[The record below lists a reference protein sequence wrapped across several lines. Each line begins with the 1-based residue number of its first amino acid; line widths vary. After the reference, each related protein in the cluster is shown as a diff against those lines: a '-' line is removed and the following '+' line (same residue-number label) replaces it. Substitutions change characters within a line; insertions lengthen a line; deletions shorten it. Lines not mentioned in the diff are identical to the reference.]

1 MKISRRYGCKDRYLE
16 TPASNVVQH
25 HNEVNIAMLTL
36 YHSQPTGNSYK
47 VRLLLSILQIPY
59 TAVEINIFNGENKS
73 TAYQRINPLGKAP
86 ALRLEDESILTES
99 NAILSYLASGTEYF
113 PSDALLRAR
122 VLQWMFFE
130 QRSHVP
136 YIGVARFY
144 LHLLKKP
151 PPREGDLEIWHL
163 HGNIALEIMNRHLAK
178 AQWLAVDAF
187 TIADIALY
195 AYTHVAPEGGFD
207 LSKYPGVQQWL
218 ERIESRVGYVP
229 LMQTPPI
236 TARFLE

>member
-1 MKISRRYGCKDRYLE
+1 
-16 TPASNVVQH
+16 
-25 HNEVNIAMLTL
+25 MLTL

-59 TAVEINIFNGENKS
+59 TAVEVDIFNGENKS
-73 TAYQRINPLGKAP
+73 AAYRRINPLGKAP

-136 YIGVARFY
+136 YIGVARFQM
-144 LHLLKKP
+144 HLLKKT
-151 PPREGDLEIWHL
+151 PRYDDLAIWNL
-163 HGNIALEIMNRHLAK
+163 HGNIALEIMNQHLAK
-178 AQWLAVDAF
+178 TQWLAADAF

-207 LSKYPGVQQWL
+207 LSKYRAVQQWL
-218 ERIESRVGYVP
+218 QRIESRPGHAP
-229 LMQTPPI
+229 LMQTPPV

>member
-1 MKISRRYGCKDRYLE
+1 
-16 TPASNVVQH
+16 
-25 HNEVNIAMLTL
+25 MLTL

-59 TAVEINIFNGENKS
+59 TAVEIDIFKGDNKS
-73 TAYQRINPLGKAP
+73 AAYRRINPLGKAP

-113 PSDALLRAR
+113 PADPLVRAK

-130 QRSHVP
+130 QYSHLP

-151 PPREGDLEIWHL
+151 PPRNDDLANWHL
-163 HGNIALEIMNRHLAK
+163 RGNIALEIMNRHLADTR
-178 AQWLAVDAF
+178 WLAADAF

-207 LSKYPGVQQWL
+207 LAKYRAVQQWL
-218 ERIESRVGYVP
+218 ERIERRPGYIA
-229 LMQTPPI
+229 LTQTPAV
-236 TARFLE
+236 TARFAP

>member
-1 MKISRRYGCKDRYLE
+1 
-16 TPASNVVQH
+16 
-25 HNEVNIAMLTL
+25 MLTL

-59 TAVEINIFNGENKS
+59 TAVEIDIFNGDNQ
-73 TAYQRINPLGKAP
+73 TAAYRRINPLGKAP
-86 ALRLEDESILTES
+86 ALKLEDETILTES
-99 NAILSYLASGTEYF
+99 NAILCYLASGTEYF

-144 LHLLKKP
+144 LHLLKKSP
-151 PPREGDLEIWHL
+151 PHDDDLATWHSL
-163 HGNIALEIMNRHLAK
+163 GNLALEIMDRHLADTRWFV
-178 AQWLAVDAF
+178 AAAF

-207 LSKYPGVQQWL
+207 LSKYRGIQQWL
-218 ERIESRVGYVP
+218 ERIESRPGYVP
-229 LMQTPPI
+229 LMQTPPLA
-236 TARFLE
+236 ARFQPQASACAPTGAHSNSQQSTSGSSVLDQPTA

>member
-1 MKISRRYGCKDRYLE
+1 
-16 TPASNVVQH
+16 
-25 HNEVNIAMLTL
+25 MLTL

-59 TAVEINIFNGENKS
+59 TAVEIDIFNGDNKS
-73 TAYQRINPLGKAP
+73 AAYQRTNPLGKAP

-136 YIGVARFY
+136 YIGVARFQM
-144 LHLLKKP
+144 HLLKKT
-151 PPREGDLEIWHL
+151 PRDDDLAIWNF
-163 HGNIALEIMNRHLAK
+163 HGNIALEIMNRHLANT
-178 AQWLAVDAF
+178 QWLAADAF

-218 ERIESRVGYVP
+218 KRIERRPGHVP
-229 LMQTPPI
+229 LMQTPPV
-236 TARFLE
+236 TSRFLE

>member
-1 MKISRRYGCKDRYLE
+1 
-16 TPASNVVQH
+16 
-25 HNEVNIAMLTL
+25 MLLL

-59 TAVEINIFNGENKS
+59 AATEIDIFDGENK
-73 TAYQRINPLGKAP
+73 TDVYRRINPLGKVP
-86 ALRLEDESILTES
+86 ALKLDDGTILTES

-113 PSDALLRAR
+113 PSGRLLRAK

-130 QRSHVP
+130 QYSHLP

-151 PPREGDLEIWHL
+151 PPRSDDLSTWHL
-163 HGNIALEIMNRHLAK
+163 RGNIALKIMDRHLEAV
-178 AQWLAVDAF
+178 QWFVGHAC

-195 AYTHVAPEGGFD
+195 AYTHVAEEGGFD
-207 LSKYPGVQQWL
+207 LSKYRQVRKWL
-218 ERIESRVGYVP
+218 KRIESKAGYIP
-229 LMQTPPI
+229 LLQSPP
-236 TARFLE
+236 LVLSSQSEPMP

>member
-1 MKISRRYGCKDRYLE
+1 
-16 TPASNVVQH
+16 
-25 HNEVNIAMLTL
+25 MLTL
-36 YHSQPTGNSYK
+36 YNSQPTGNSYK

-59 TAVEINIFNGENKS
+59 TAVEVDIFNGENKG
-73 TAYQRINPLGKAP
+73 TAYRGINPLGKAP
-86 ALRLEDESILTES
+86 ALRLEDGTILTES

-130 QRSHVP
+130 QYSHLP
-136 YIGVARFY
+136 YIGVARFQ
-144 LHLLKKP
+144 LHLLKKEP
-151 PPREGDLEIWHL
+151 KEDDLAIWHL
-163 HGNIALEIMNRHLAK
+163 RGNIALEIMNRHLAK
-178 AQWLAVDAF
+178 TPWFAADAF

-207 LSKYPGVQQWL
+207 LSKYPGVQGWL
-218 ERIESRVGYVP
+218 ERIKTRPGYVP

-236 TARFLE
+236 ADRFSK

>member
-1 MKISRRYGCKDRYLE
+1 
-16 TPASNVVQH
+16 
-25 HNEVNIAMLTL
+25 MLTL
-36 YHSQPTGNSYK
+36 YQSQPTGNSYK

-59 TAVEINIFNGENKS
+59 TAVEVDIFNGDNKS
-73 TAYQRINPLGKAP
+73 AAYRRINPLGKAP

-130 QRSHVP
+130 QRSHLP
-136 YIGVARFY
+136 YIAVARFQ
-144 LHLLKKP
+144 LHLLKKS
-151 PPREGDLEIWHL
+151 PRDDDLAIWNL
-163 HGNIALEIMNRHLAK
+163 HGNIALEIMNQHLAK
-178 AQWLAVDAF
+178 TQWLAVDAF

-207 LSKYPGVQQWL
+207 LSKYRGIQQWI
-218 ERIESRVGYVP
+218 ERIESRPGYIP
-229 LMQTPPI
+229 LMQTPPV
-236 TARFLE
+236 TARFSE

>member
-1 MKISRRYGCKDRYLE
+1 
-16 TPASNVVQH
+16 
-25 HNEVNIAMLTL
+25 MLTL

-47 VRLLLSILQIPY
+47 IRLLLSILQIPY
-59 TAVEINIFNGENKS
+59 TAVEIDIFNGDNKS
-73 TAYQRINPLGKAP
+73 AAYRRINPLGKAP

-113 PSDALLRAR
+113 PSDALPRAR

-130 QRSHVP
+130 QRSYLP
-136 YIGVARFY
+136 YIGVARFQM
-144 LHLLKKP
+144 HLLKKT
-151 PPREGDLEIWHL
+151 PRDDDLVIWNL

-178 AQWLAVDAF
+178 TQWLAVDAF

-207 LSKYPGVQQWL
+207 LSKYREIQRWM
-218 ERIESRVGYVP
+218 ERIESRPGYIP
-229 LMQTPPI
+229 LMQTPFV
-236 TARFLE
+236 TARFSE

>member
-1 MKISRRYGCKDRYLE
+1 M
-16 TPASNVVQH
+16 V
-25 HNEVNIAMLTL
+25 MLTL
-36 YHSQPTGNSYK
+36 YHAQPTGNSYK

-59 TAVEINIFNGENKS
+59 TAVEVDIFNGGNKS
-73 TAYQRINPLGKAP
+73 AAYRRINPLGKAP

-130 QRSHVP
+130 QYSHLP

-144 LHLLKKP
+144 LHLLRKP
-151 PPREGDLEIWHL
+151 PPRDDDLAIWHL
-163 HGNIALEIMNRHLAK
+163 RGNIALEIMNRHLASTR
-178 AQWLAVDAF
+178 WLAAGAF

-207 LSKYPGVQQWL
+207 LSKYREVQQWL
-218 ERIESRVGYVP
+218 ERIESRPGYVP
-229 LMQTPPI
+229 LMQTPPV
-236 TARFLE
+236 TSRFLE

>member
-1 MKISRRYGCKDRYLE
+1 
-16 TPASNVVQH
+16 
-25 HNEVNIAMLTL
+25 MLTL

-47 VRLLLSILQIPY
+47 ARLLLSILQIPY
-59 TAVEINIFNGENKS
+59 TAVEIDIFNGENKS
-73 TAYQRINPLGKAP
+73 AAYRRINPLGKAP
-86 ALRLEDESILTES
+86 ALRLEDDSILTES

-113 PSDALLRAR
+113 PSDALLRAS

-130 QRSHVP
+130 QYSHLP
-136 YIGVARFY
+136 YIGVPRFI

-151 PPREGDLEIWHL
+151 PPREDDLAIWQL
-163 HGNIALEIMNRHLAK
+163 RGNIALEVMNRHLAQ
-178 AQWLAVDAF
+178 ARWLAADAF

-207 LSKYPGVQQWL
+207 LSRYPAIQQWL
-218 ERIESRVGYVP
+218 ERIESRAGYVP

-236 TARFLE
+236 TARFLQ